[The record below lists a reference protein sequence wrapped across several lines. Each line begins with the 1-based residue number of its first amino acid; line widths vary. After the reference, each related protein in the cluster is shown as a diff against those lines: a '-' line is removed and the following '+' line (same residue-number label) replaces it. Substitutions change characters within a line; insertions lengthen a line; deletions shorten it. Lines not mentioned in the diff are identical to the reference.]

1 MALPHEDVGTK
12 NISKNQNLPPHQS
25 LLCSLCNEVPCNPDY
40 RQVSVCAKHFKN
52 EDFKFFVGE
61 KDMRGRIRTT
71 CKLKENAVPSLYLS
85 GDIPVIK
92 DMLLRRTEVKGSV
105 LALKDI
111 KKENLEN
118 SSDNIEPG
126 NAIYDEDFEQL
137 PSESEEHKVD
147 SKLYFSKIQSPLQSD
162 QNVKHGQSWQTGF
175 LKFAL
180 GDRNMQVRFCLK
192 MALKFL
198 HFILI
203 SSDGDTI

>member
-12 NISKNQNLPPHQS
+12 NISKNQNLLPLQS
-25 LLCSLCNEVPCNPDY
+25 LLCSLCNEIPCNPDY

-92 DMLLRRTEVKGSV
+92 GMLLKRAEVKGSV
-105 LALKDI
+105 LVLKHF

-126 NAIYDEDFEQL
+126 NTIYDEDFEQL

-147 SKLYFSKIQSPLQSD
+147 SKLYFSKIQSALQPD
-162 QNVKHGQSWQTGF
+162 QNVKQGQSWQTGF
-175 LKFAL
+175 FKFAL
-180 GDRNMQVRFCLK
+180 GDRNRY
-192 MALKFL
+192 A
-198 HFILI
+198 
-203 SSDGDTI
+203 S